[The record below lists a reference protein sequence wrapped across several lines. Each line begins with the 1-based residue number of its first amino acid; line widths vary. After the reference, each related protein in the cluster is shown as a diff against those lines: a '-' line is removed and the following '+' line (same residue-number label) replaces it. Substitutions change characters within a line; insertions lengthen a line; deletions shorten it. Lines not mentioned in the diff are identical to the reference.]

1 MRDEIIR
8 TDGTISA
15 IRATD
20 VSGQNGMAVIT
31 AISKNFVQLA
41 FASDG
46 VGKGFDFRIEI
57 YCNVKNDEPNKATA
71 TNFWNCWSCCK

>member
-8 TDGTISA
+8 TGGTINA

-20 VSGQNGMAVIT
+20 ISGQNGMAVIT

-41 FASDG
+41 FSSDG
-46 VGKGFDFRIEI
+46 VGKGFDFRVEI
-57 YCNVKNDEPNKATA
+57 YCNVKNNETDEAPSKTI
-71 TNFWNCWSCCK
+71 WNCWSCCE